1 MVNKALVASVV
12 IVTILTTVGCGA
24 PSNQIEVPI
33 DVQNVSNV
41 GSFQIEI
48 SYDANVL
55 QATDVK
61 AEELGKNAMIES
73 NLDNPGIIIV
83 GIVDSPG
90 INGSG
95 SIVSISFDVLEKD
108 SASSLTIKNATA
120 HDVNTLVDLP
130 TSFTQG
136 NFASGDVSPPIISF

>member
-1 MVNKALVASVV
+1 MRKLLSLLNIIAASAL
-12 IVTILTTVGCGA
+12 LFGCGCGGEINIPIEVQNA
-24 PSNQIEVPI
+24 HDLGSLQIELYYEA
-33 DVQNVSNV
+33 DV
-41 GSFQIEI
+41 IEI
-48 SYDANVL
+48 VE
-55 QATDVK
+55 VK
-61 AEELGKNAMIES
+61 AEDIGENALLEF
-73 NLDNPGIIIV
+73 NADNPGLLVI
-83 GIVDSPG
+83 GIADSSG

-108 SASSLTIKNATA
+108 SVSSLTIKNATA